1 MVIQFDKIV
10 INYNPCHVQQDL
22 GMPEKNLPDN
32 QNLTVITTHINAD
45 FDALA
50 SMLAAHKLY
59 PGSLVVFPGSQEKNL
74 RNFFISSM
82 VYLFNM
88 VDLKDINFAG
98 IKKLVLVDTRNPHR
112 IGRIADILK
121 NPGLEIHIY
130 DHHPSTP
137 NDIKAHH
144 EVSRLTGATV
154 TILTEILKQKNIAIT
169 PDEAT
174 IMCLGIYEDTGSFTY
189 TSTTESDFLA
199 TAYLLS
205 RGANLNTVSN
215 MIAREISPQQIGI
228 LNDMIQSAVHH
239 NIQGIDVVIA
249 AITTENYV
257 PDFAFLVQKMLQM
270 EDLDVLLAIGLM
282 DSKIYIVARSR
293 TNDVDVGD
301 ILSSLGG
308 GGHIHAAAATIKEA
322 TLPQVENRL
331 LEALNAKIRPRRLA
345 RDLMSS
351 PPITIA
357 ADISCKEA
365 ADILTRYNINALL
378 VTKNSKKNSRLIGFI
393 SRQVIEKALY
403 HNLGDLP
410 VNEYTTTD
418 LACAGPKAD
427 LQEIQNKIIDSKQRI
442 LPIVHNGTT
451 LGVVTRTDLL
461 NLLVRQT
468 HRGNNQNGLLKGT
481 VKAKTK
487 RIVNFIHERISR
499 DILKILKKIGQTAS
513 DMGYNAYVVGGFV
526 RDLFLYRPTEDIDI
540 VVEGDGIEFARK
552 FTKLI
557 DAHIHTYAK
566 FGTAVII
573 FPSGFKIDVASARME
588 YYKFPAAL
596 PTVKMSSIKLDLF
609 RRDFTINTLAIELN
623 PDNFGL
629 LIDFFSA
636 QQDIKDKAIRV
647 LHNLSFV
654 EDPTRAFR
662 AIRFEQRFAFP
673 IGKLTSKLIQNAVK
687 MDFFKRLSG
696 RRVFG
701 ELRQILEEENPA
713 PAISRL
719 QDYDLLKVIHPS
731 ITCDV
736 KLVALLN
743 SVKKVLHWNDLLFL
757 KEPYMRW
764 AVYFLAL
771 IHSCR
776 PMTVVEICRSLELAP
791 RYQTFFIK
799 NREQALKRLLW
810 MEHNLPASNS
820 ILYRQLTGFKIELL
834 LYMMAATGYEKVKKA
849 ISLYFTRLRQT
860 TLSLSGKDL
869 LKMGLKPGPVYR
881 ETLQA
886 VLDEKLNG
894 RLKTKADELNFARK
908 YIARFL

>member
-1 MVIQFDKIV
+1 MSVKR
-10 INYNPCHVQQDL
+10 
-22 GMPEKNLPDN
+22 LPDN

-59 PGSLVVFPGSQEKNL
+59 PDSIVVFPGSQEKNL

-88 VDLKDINFAG
+88 VDLKDIDLAR
-98 IKKLVLVDTRNPHR
+98 IKKLVLVDTRHPHR
-112 IGRIADILK
+112 IGRLADILK
-121 NPGLEIHIY
+121 NSGLEIHIY

-144 EVSRLTGATV
+144 EISRLTGATV
-154 TILTEILKQKNIAIT
+154 TILTEILKQKKIAIT

-199 TAYLLS
+199 SAYLLS
-205 RGANLNTVSN
+205 KGANLNTISN
-215 MIAREISPQQIGI
+215 MIAREISPQQISI
-228 LNDMIQSAVHH
+228 LNDMIQNAAHH
-239 NIQGIDVVIA
+239 TIQGIDVVITS
-249 AITTENYV
+249 ITTENYV
-257 PDFAFLVQKMLQM
+257 PDFAFLVQKMIRM
-270 EDLDVLLAIGLM
+270 ENFDVLIAIGLM
-282 DSKIYIVARSR
+282 GSKVYIVARSR

-301 ILSSLGG
+301 ILASLGG
-308 GGHIHAAAATIKEA
+308 GGHIHAAAATIKET
-322 TLPQVENRL
+322 TLPQIENRL
-331 LEALNAKIRPRRLA
+331 LEALHAKIRPIRLA
-345 RDLMSS
+345 KNLMSS
-351 PPITIA
+351 PPITVA
-357 ADISCKEA
+357 ADISCKKA
-365 ADILTRYNINALL
+365 ADVLVRYNINALL
-378 VTKNSKKNSRLIGFI
+378 VTENSEKNSRLVGFI

-403 HNLGDLP
+403 HNLGALP
-410 VNEYTTTD
+410 VSEYATTE
-418 LACAGPKAD
+418 LISAGPKAD
-427 LQEIQNKIIDSKQRI
+427 LQEIQDKIIDSKQRI
-442 LPIVHNGTT
+442 LPIIHNGTV

-461 NLLVRQT
+461 NLLAGQT
-468 HRGNNQNGLLKGT
+468 HRSDDPNGLLKSK
-481 VKAKTK
+481 VRVKTK
-487 RIVNFIHERISR
+487 RIVNFIQERITK
-499 DILKILKKIGQTAS
+499 DIIEILKKIGRSAAG
-513 DMGYNAYVVGGFV
+513 MGCNAYAVGGFV

-540 VVEGDGIEFARK
+540 VVEGDGIAFAKEFA
-552 FTKLI
+552 KLI
-557 DAHIHTYAK
+557 GAHIHTYAK

-623 PDNFGL
+623 PENFGL

-636 QQDIKDKAIRV
+636 QQDLKDKAIRV

-673 IGKLTSKLIQNAVK
+673 IGKLTSKLIKNAVK

-713 PAISRL
+713 PAIIRL

-731 ITCDV
+731 IKCDA
-736 KLVALLN
+736 KLIALLN

-764 AVYFLAL
+764 PVYFLAL
-771 IHSCR
+771 IHPCR
-776 PMTVVEICRSLELAP
+776 SSTVVEICRHLELAP

-799 NREQALKRLLW
+799 NRKQALKRLLW
-810 MEHNLPASNS
+810 LEHNLPASNS

-849 ISLYFTRLRQT
+849 ISLYFTRLRHT
-860 TLSLSGKDL
+860 TLSLTGRDL

-894 RLKTKADELNFARK
+894 HLKTKADELVFARK
-908 YIARFL
+908 YIIPFLPESNDF